1 MTNIDNLLSEKNYL
15 TKVFDG
21 VRVVDPIKKVVVKQN
36 RMMLDKENKC
46 FSLCEKEN
54 TCDNCISIRAY
65 NENRCVMKIEYIN
78 NRIYMIMA
86 TPMDMN
92 SSPLVIETFK
102 DITECNI
109 SEFDGVI
116 TTEDL
121 HKKIN
126 KIEKMNKL
134 VVTDE
139 LTQCYNRRYIN
150 EKLPVDMEN
159 AKKESEELSIALIDV
174 DYFKNINDK
183 YGHLVGD
190 LILKELINIIQSNIR
205 STVDWIARY
214 GGEEFLI
221 VFNGTPKELAYKLL
235 RKIKMLVE
243 KNIFKYEDINI
254 NITISIGIAALG
266 EEVKNVEELIGDA
279 DKNLYKAKENG
290 RNLIVL

>member
-36 RMMLDKENKC
+36 RMMLDKGNKC
-46 FSLCEKEN
+46 FILCEKEN

-65 NENRCVMKIEYIN
+65 NENHCVMKIEYIN

-86 TPMDMN
+86 TPIDMN
-92 SSPLVIETFK
+92 SSLLVIETFK

-109 SEFDGVI
+109 SEFNGVI

-121 HKKIN
+121 HKKLN

-221 VFNGTPKELAYKLL
+221 VFNGTPKELAYKLS

-266 EEVKNVEELIGDA
+266 EEVKNVEELIGYA